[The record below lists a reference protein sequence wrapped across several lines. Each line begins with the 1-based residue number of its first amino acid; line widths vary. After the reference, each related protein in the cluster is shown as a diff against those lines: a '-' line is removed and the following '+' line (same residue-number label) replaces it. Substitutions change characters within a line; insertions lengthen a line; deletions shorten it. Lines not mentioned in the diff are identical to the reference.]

1 MPPRYINGDM
11 PSATTIMTMRPRSAS
26 VPTESSRRTLRSGT
40 SRVLSTDSD
49 CPGQLKASQAPM
61 SSENARVSVP

>member
-1 MPPRYINGDM
+1 
-11 PSATTIMTMRPRSAS
+11 MRPRSAS